1 MQQLSLSIIF
11 ECFGFHA
18 IVSLGSSHKFPQVCY
33 LKITMFVAQN
43 VFQLGSTTLSIG
55 QIRNTLLVSSVF
67 EGIFFRAIVLSNIPC
82 CVLVKLNLLCQRFA
96 FFSLQHIMHCI
107 VLKRT
112 RLNNLLAL
120 QFLIS
125 LLSTTLSIG
134 QIRNALLVRFLYLF
148 YFSFVILQFLKQ
160 VV

>member
-82 CVLVKLNLLCQRFA
+82 CVLVKTKSFMLEIC
-96 FFSLQHIMHCI
+96 FFQLVAH
-107 VLKRT
+107 
-112 RLNNLLAL
+112 
-120 QFLIS
+120 
-125 LLSTTLSIG
+125 
-134 QIRNALLVRFLYLF
+134 NALHSSEAYQTKQSSGPAIFDFVAF
-148 YFSFVILQFLKQ
+148 YHIKYWIDP
-160 VV
+160 